1 MSRIRL
7 GKAYNKLKK
16 GEKKKWKEKM
26 GIASWKSKRYAALYR
41 EYSAHGT
48 VYGKVLSLQQIS
60 QSGGSVRSGRKGVFH
75 VAEEKLEAEILERR
89 KVGDRV
95 SGRWMRARMKELAV
109 ECANT
114 EKERIKA
121 AAFKASGRWLK
132 DFALRWGLSWRKR
145 TNKKCKS
152 AIKRSLKVRNFHWF
166 AIYKARLY
174 PSKRSE
180 EWKEMIKNGHP
191 LTQ

>member
-1 MSRIRL
+1 M
-7 GKAYNKLKK
+7 
-16 GEKKKWKEKM
+16 
-26 GIASWKSKRYAALYR
+26 
-41 EYSAHGT
+41 
-48 VYGKVLSLQQIS
+48 
-60 QSGGSVRSGRKGVFH
+60 RSGRKVVFH
-75 VAEEKLEAEILERR
+75 AAEEKLEAEILERR
-89 KVGDRV
+89 IVGDRV

-114 EKERIKA
+114 EEKRIKA
-121 AAFKASGRWLK
+121 AEFKTSPIWL
-132 DFALRWGLSWRKR
+132 DSFARRWGLSWHKR